1 MKTQELKQFS
11 AEDLKSRIGQWR
23 EELFRSRFKAQS
35 SEVRD
40 TSVFRKLRR
49 DIARAMTI
57 LNEKKNAPQDK
68 AAGK

>member
-1 MKTQELKQFS
+1 MKIQELRQFS
-11 AEDLKSRIGQWR
+11 ADDLKSRLGQWR
-23 EELFRSRFKAQS
+23 DELFRSRFKAQS

-40 TSVFRKLRR
+40 TSVFRKLRK
-49 DIARAMTI
+49 DIARALTV